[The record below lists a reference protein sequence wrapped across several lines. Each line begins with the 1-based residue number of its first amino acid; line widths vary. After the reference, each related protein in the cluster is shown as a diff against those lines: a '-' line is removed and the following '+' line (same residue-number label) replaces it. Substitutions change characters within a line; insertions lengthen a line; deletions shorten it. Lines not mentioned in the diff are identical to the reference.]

1 MHVYTILNLS
11 CMLGKEILSAN
22 YLHTPDYLH
31 VGPTVLSAK
40 LQSCLSN
47 VSVLLVYGQEL

>member
-11 CMLGKEILSAN
+11 CMLGKEILFAN
-22 YLHTPDYLH
+22 YLHTPDDLH